1 MRRPLLTAAALASS
15 AVAVAA
21 LATGCGGDGD
31 DWSQPHPRPSAV
43 GALGAGF
50 VDPSVSPAPE
60 ATVTPRPGSW
70 SAVRPSDGYRVVLLT
85 AGADRPTKALVKAVR
100 EWAERERVDLRTE
113 TVTEASDLV
122 PAVDRAIDMGPDLVV
137 SAGNDLIDALAT
149 VTPNH
154 LSQQFLVVGA
164 ELAEPTHNVTA
175 VDWSGASFRGEG
187 LGMSSTYDPASFA
200 AARCAAAVRAGTA
213 AVLSG
218 WTGIV
223 VWVDDF

>member
-1 MRRPLLTAAALASS
+1 MRRPLLTAAVLALA
-15 AVAVAA
+15 VA
-21 LATGCGGDGD
+21 LATTACGGD

-50 VDPSVSPAPE
+50 VDPAASPAPE

-70 SAVRPSDGYRVVLLT
+70 SAVRPSGGYRVVLLT
-85 AGADRPTKALVKAVR
+85 AGDDRPTKRLVTAVR
-100 EWAERERVDLRTE
+100 EWADHEQVDLRTE
-113 TVTEASDLV
+113 AVTEAADLV

-137 SAGNDLIDALAT
+137 SAGNGLIDALAT

-187 LGMSSTYDPASFA
+187 LGMSSTYDPESFT